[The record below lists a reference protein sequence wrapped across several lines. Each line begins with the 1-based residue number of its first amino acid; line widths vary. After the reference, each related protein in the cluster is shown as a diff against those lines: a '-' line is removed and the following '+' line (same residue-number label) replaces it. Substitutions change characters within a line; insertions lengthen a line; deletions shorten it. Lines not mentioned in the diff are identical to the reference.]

1 MKTPE
6 DALSC
11 PITLELFRDP
21 VVAQDGHTYER
32 KAIEEWIR
40 KYGTSPLTNQQLSL
54 EHLVSNYAIKKVID
68 HFETSS
74 LGKNFQYILDKDVK
88 KKKGRPLFQT
98 TGKTIYH
105 AEWLPTNNNRPEI
118 VLLKIEGA
126 RANKEAS
133 FYVDLSR
140 HPHIVRT
147 FGLVRDDGD
156 DNKSSIMMLQEYAS
170 EGSLYELL
178 TERKNPLDEE
188 ILFEILLQIID
199 AMSYLALNNV
209 VHGDLACRNVLVFR
223 FDEKDPRNIVVK
235 VTDFGLSRY
244 SKIYSQT
251 STAAQTA
258 LNIIPIRYCA
268 PEILSQNVTVND
280 YTEKSDVYSM
290 GVLMWEAY
298 SRGAVPWTNIER
310 DDDIIRKVR
319 NGDMLPQPKNCSSKY
334 WNIITKTWAKLPNQ
348 RPTFNQLKELFKE
361 QPYQPT
367 TSVTQPSSP
376 SYYKRDN
383 GSPAQQNSLPGIPS
397 YYLPDKGP
405 PAQQSSSPGAA
416 NNIDTDHGTES
427 MHLLGTQINVNKQ
440 KCIVKGRVNC
450 GTDEL
455 YALESDKPLSG
466 YDGLCPKCRTN
477 HVMFDDPSRGFY
489 MSVKNAH
496 EIVIK
501 QKLDNERL
509 KGRKDIPQLTNI
521 VENLPPLDQPILGK
535 NKGIE
540 GDSNS
545 TYIDATIFCM
555 FAYNNVFD
563 KLLHMEV
570 KTEPLKI
577 LQKVLRETIVHVLRD
592 KRNGFVQRDALFHL
606 RLQLSEATHDPSFKE
621 MEKDPSEFLRA
632 FETLFHYA
640 PLKTISPDQPPKS
653 DESNITTNI
662 IWEMFDA
669 NPHRLPSTNI
679 ASIFR
684 NSLSEIPAKLA
695 TIPPFLVLVAPRHTR
710 SQRSYRY
717 IIPDREITLDNS
729 IVQLVCLKCQKT
741 NHDPEISGEFYF
753 CNECHEGESATVTT
767 DAIITCYCTNC
778 LSDMHKNLV
787 RSIHTHHT
795 KRVSSDKT
803 KLNLFAVLCIETSHY
818 VAFVKCQERSQFRHE
833 WLFFDSMSDRM
844 YDEQNVPLVDSVS
857 EFDRWIDDAEKGKD
871 DFFNWLDDRRGRKQP
886 TSNIRQLRLFRDG
899 AFFFYENTN
908 MNY

>member
-6 DALSC
+6 DALIC
-11 PITLELFRDP
+11 PITLELFHDP
-21 VVAQDGHTYER
+21 VMAQDGHTYER

-54 EHLVSNYAIKKVID
+54 EHLVSKHTIKKVTD

-74 LGKNFQYILDKDVK
+74 FGKNYQYILDKDVK
-88 KKKGRPLFQT
+88 KKRGGPFFQT
-98 TGKTIYH
+98 SEKTIHH

-118 VLLKIEGA
+118 VLSKIEDT
-126 RANKEAS
+126 RVNMEAS
-133 FYVDLSR
+133 LYVYLSC
-140 HPHIVRT
+140 HSHIVRT
-147 FGLVRDDGD
+147 FGFVRDDSD
-156 DNKSSIMMLQEYAS
+156 DNISSIMMLQEYAF
-170 EGSLYELL
+170 EGSLYKLL
-178 TERKNPLDEE
+178 TQRTNPLEEE
-188 ILFEILLQIID
+188 ILLEIFLQIID

-209 VHGDLACRNVLVFR
+209 VHGDLTCRNVLVFR

-235 VTDFGLSRY
+235 ITDFGLSRY

-258 LNIIPIRYCA
+258 LNTIPTRYCA
-268 PEILSQNVTVND
+268 PEILSNNVSMND
-280 YTEKSDVYSM
+280 YTEQSDVYSM

-298 SRGAVPWTNIER
+298 SRGAIPWTNIES
-310 DDDIIRKVR
+310 DDDVIRKGR
-319 NGDMLPQPKNCSSKY
+319 NGDILPQPKNCSSRY
-334 WNIITKTWAKLPNQ
+334 WNIITKTWATLPYE
-348 RPTFNQLKELFKE
+348 RPTFNQLKELFGQ
-361 QPYQPT
+361 QPYQTT
-367 TSVTQPSSP
+367 TSVTRTDLP
-376 SYYKRDN
+376 SYYH
-383 GSPAQQNSLPGIPS
+383 QQEIP
-397 YYLPDKGP
+397 PV
-405 PAQQSSSPGAA
+405 QQTTSPGAA
-416 NNIDTDHGTES
+416 NNTDIDHGTES
-427 MHLLGTQINVNKQ
+427 MQLVGTQININKQ

-450 GTDEL
+450 GTEEL
-455 YALESDKPLSG
+455 YAVESDKPLSG

-477 HVMFDDPSRGFY
+477 HVMFDDPSRGYY

-496 EIVIK
+496 DSVNK

-521 VENLPPLDQPILGK
+521 VDNLPPLDQPILGK

-545 TYIDATIFCM
+545 CYMDATIFCM

-632 FETLFHYA
+632 FETLFQYA
-640 PLKTISPDQPPKS
+640 PLKTISPDQPPKP

-741 NHDPEISGEFYF
+741 NHDPETSKDFYF
-753 CNECHEGESATVTT
+753 CNECHEKESATVTT
-767 DAIITCYCTNC
+767 DATITCYCTNC
-778 LSDMHKNLV
+778 LSDMHK
-787 RSIHTHHT
+787 H
-795 KRVSSDKT
+795 
-803 KLNLFAVLCIETSHY
+803 
-818 VAFVKCQERSQFRHE
+818 
-833 WLFFDSMSDRM
+833 
-844 YDEQNVPLVDSVS
+844 
-857 EFDRWIDDAEKGKD
+857 
-871 DFFNWLDDRRGRKQP
+871 
-886 TSNIRQLRLFRDG
+886 
-899 AFFFYENTN
+899 
-908 MNY
+908 

>member
-1 MKTPE
+1 MKTPD
-6 DALSC
+6 DALLC
-11 PITLELFRDP
+11 PITLELFRNP

-32 KAIEEWIR
+32 QAIEEWIR

-74 LGKNFQYILDKDVK
+74 VGKNFQYILDKDVK

-98 TGKTIYH
+98 CGKTIYH
-105 AEWLPTNNNRPEI
+105 AEWLPTNDNRPEV

-156 DNKSSIMMLQEYAS
+156 DNRSSIMMLQEYAS
-170 EGSLYELL
+170 EGSLYEIL
-178 TERKNPLDEE
+178 TERKNPLEEE
-188 ILFEILLQIID
+188 ILLEIFLQIID

-223 FDEKDPRNIVVK
+223 FDEKNPRNIVVK

-251 STAAQTA
+251 ITAAQTV
-258 LNIIPIRYCA
+258 LNIIPTRYCA
-268 PEILSQNVTVND
+268 PEILSNNVSVND
-280 YTEKSDVYSM
+280 YTEQSDVYSM

-310 DDDIIRKVR
+310 DNDVIRKVR

-361 QPYQPT
+361 QPYQTT
-367 TSVTQPSSP
+367 TSVDKLSTSMSHLPMDMTPSLH
-376 SYYKRDN
+376 
-383 GSPAQQNSLPGIPS
+383 AQLNNNSIPS
-397 YYLPDKGP
+397 YYLPDNGP

-416 NNIDTDHGTES
+416 SNSNTDH
-427 MHLLGTQINVNKQ
+427 K
-440 KCIVKGRVNC
+440 
-450 GTDEL
+450 
-455 YALESDKPLSG
+455 
-466 YDGLCPKCRTN
+466 
-477 HVMFDDPSRGFY
+477 
-489 MSVKNAH
+489 
-496 EIVIK
+496 
-501 QKLDNERL
+501 RL

-521 VENLPPLDQPILGK
+521 VDNLPPLDQPILGK

-555 FAYNNVFD
+555 FAYNNVFN

-592 KRNGFVQRDALFHL
+592 KKNGFVQRDALFHL

-632 FETLFHYA
+632 FETLFQYA
-640 PLKTISPDQPPKS
+640 PLKTISPDQPPKP
-653 DESNITTNI
+653 DDSNITTNI

-695 TIPPFLVLVAPRHTR
+695 TIPPFLVLVAPRYALA
-710 SQRSYRY
+710 QRSYRY

-741 NHDPEISGEFYF
+741 NHDPETSKDFYF
-753 CNECHEGESATVTT
+753 CNECYKKESPSLSTVTN
-767 DAIITCYCTNC
+767 DATIICYCTSC
-778 LSDMHKNLV
+778 SADLHKHLAGSN
-787 RSIHTHHT
+787 HTHHT
-795 KRVSSDKT
+795 KRVSMDKI

-818 VAFVKCQERSQFRHE
+818 VAFVKCQKRNPLQHE

-844 YDEQNVPLVDSVS
+844 YNEQNVPLVDSVPD
-857 EFDRWIDDAEKGKD
+857 FDKWIDDAEKGKD
-871 DFFNWLDDRRGRKQP
+871 DFFNWLDDCQEKRQP
-886 TSNIRQLRLFRDG
+886 TSQTFSENFMRQLRLFRDG
-899 AFFFYENTN
+899 AFFFYEKC
-908 MNY
+908 